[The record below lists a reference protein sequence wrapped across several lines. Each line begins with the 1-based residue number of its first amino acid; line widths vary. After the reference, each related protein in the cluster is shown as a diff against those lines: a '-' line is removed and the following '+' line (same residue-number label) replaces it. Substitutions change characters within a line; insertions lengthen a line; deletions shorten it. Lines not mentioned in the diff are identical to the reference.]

1 MDFKNWL
8 LLLSVLGIIGFSSYY
23 IYNTPYIEEKIEKAF
38 PTVTTKVAGS
48 ITKERPSDWKE
59 YSGETIKFYHPNEWE
74 PEEREPFGGAVVED
88 IVLNIPESTDNS
100 ISYSVTAFDLIKP
113 ADIVTEEEIILSDRK
128 WIKWIR
134 EGEGYVSYD
143 FYTKE
148 HLKGNEAESFGVHV
162 TVKEQNEELE
172 ENLMVLVSSIEFNDN
187 GEPNITITPTE

>member
-38 PTVTTKVAGS
+38 PTVATKVAGN
-48 ITKERPSDWKE
+48 ITKDRPFDWKE
-59 YSGETIKFYHPNEWE
+59 YSGETIKFYHPGEWK

-88 IVLNIPESTDNS
+88 VVLNIPESTDNS

-113 ADIVTEEEIILSDRK
+113 ADIVTEEEIILNDRK

-134 EGEGYVSYD
+134 EGEGYASYD

-148 HLKGNEAESFGVHV
+148 HLRGNEAESFGVHV

-172 ENLMVLVSSIEFNDN
+172 KELMVLVSSIEFNDN
-187 GEPNITITPTE
+187 NEPNITITPTE